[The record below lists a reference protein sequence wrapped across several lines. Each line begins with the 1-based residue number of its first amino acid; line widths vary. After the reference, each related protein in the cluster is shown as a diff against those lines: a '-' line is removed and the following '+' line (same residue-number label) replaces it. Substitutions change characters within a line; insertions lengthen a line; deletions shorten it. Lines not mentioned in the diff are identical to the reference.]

1 MRGVIVLKRIILVM
15 LSILFVVTGLISFPG
30 TRAYACSCVGGGA
43 KEKLERST
51 VVFEGKV
58 IKKGNTRQSQFGELR
73 EYTFDVGRAWKGV
86 QSRNMTI
93 YSYDGS
99 EASCGFQFDKG
110 QSYLVYSYLDK
121 DNSLQTN
128 FCSGNIPISQ
138 AGDEINQLGLG
149 TTYNKNADIETN
161 SNQGSS
167 YIVVV
172 SVGIIL
178 MIIITILSIWRI
190 KKRNKF
196 S

>member
-1 MRGVIVLKRIILVM
+1 MKRILLVM
-15 LSILFVVTGLISFPG
+15 FSILFVVTGIVSYPAN
-30 TRAYACSCVGGGA
+30 RASACSCVGGSA
-43 KEKLERST
+43 KDKLERST

-58 IKKGNTRQSQFGELR
+58 IKKGKTRQSQFGGLR
-73 EYTFDVGRAWKGV
+73 EYTFDVDKAWKGV
-86 QSRNMTI
+86 QSSKVTI

-99 EASCGFQFDKG
+99 EASCGLQFNKG

-128 FCSGNIPISQ
+128 YCSGNIPISQ

-149 TTYNKNADIETN
+149 TTVNKNAEIQTE
-161 SNQGSS
+161 SNQGPS

-172 SVGIIL
+172 SVGIIIML
-178 MIIITILSIWRI
+178 TITIFGIWRI